1 MLFYKKENRFP
12 YALRVNTSLRY
23 RCVYDKKK
31 VLKKEKLEKFQKK
44 KKTVALLC
52 KDYMQSNASE
62 ESFQSRL

>member
-1 MLFYKKENRFP
+1 MLYVWIP
-12 YALRVNTSLRY
+12 SLRY

-31 VLKKEKLEKFQKK
+31 VLEGRKAWKIPKKK

-52 KDYMQSNASE
+52 KDYMQSNASFQ